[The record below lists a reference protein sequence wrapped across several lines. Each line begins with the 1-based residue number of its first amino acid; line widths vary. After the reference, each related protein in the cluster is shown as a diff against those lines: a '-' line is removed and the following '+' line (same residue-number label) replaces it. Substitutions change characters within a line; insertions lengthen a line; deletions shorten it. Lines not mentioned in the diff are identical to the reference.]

1 MNCDNQHALP
11 QESETVNLNYLSTL
25 KAHCQELSQN
35 PLPLFA
41 STKPNAA
48 DLDGIEKAAQ
58 KLEAFSHIL
67 ILGTGGSSLGAQV
80 LAQLNGWGTQAGADN
95 GPKLYFLDNLSTRSL
110 QKIMA
115 RYSVDQTAYLVVSK
129 SGETPETL
137 LQLSCV
143 LSFLAEQNAAPDK
156 HIVTLT
162 EDKPSSLTRISQK
175 LGLMTLPHDKNIGG
189 RFSVLTN
196 VGLLPARLAG
206 VDIARVRQGAAQ
218 ALDDFL
224 NHDDA
229 AQNMPLSGA
238 ALQIAHAQ
246 AGRNISVLMPYDER
260 LDKLGLWF
268 RQLWAESL
276 GKKGRGTTPVN
287 ALGPVDQHS
296 QLQLYLDGPDDKFYT
311 LIETHSG
318 PDDAALIA
326 DQGLENIAEL
336 SWLHNRSI
344 DELVLAECQASYQAL
359 VNQKRPVRFLT
370 LEKLD
375 EEAIGAL
382 LMNLMLETIC
392 AAILLGVDAFDQPA
406 VEQGKI
412 IARQLMEETSKS

>member
-1 MNCDNQHALP
+1 MILNNQNALP

-25 KAHCQELSQN
+25 KSFCLELADK
-35 PLPLFA
+35 PLPLFETTQA
-41 STKPNAA
+41 NAT
-48 DLDGIEKAAQ
+48 DLKGIEEAAQ

-80 LAQLNGWGTQAGADN
+80 LAQINGWGTQAGSDN
-95 GPKLYFLDNLSTRSL
+95 APQLYFLDNLSTRSL
-110 QKIMA
+110 KKLMEKNPVA
-115 RYSVDQTAYLVVSK
+115 ETAYLVVSK

-143 LSFLAEQNAAPDK
+143 LSYLAAQQAAPYK

-175 LGLMTLPHDKNIGG
+175 LGLMTLPHNQNIGG

-206 VDIARVRQGAAQ
+206 VDIVRVRQGAAQ
-218 ALDDFL
+218 ALDAFL
-224 NHDDA
+224 THDDA

-260 LDKLGLWF
+260 LEKLGLWY

-311 LIETHSG
+311 LIETQ
-318 PDDAALIA
+318 AAPQNMALVA
-326 DQGLENIAEL
+326 NQGLENIAEL

-344 DELVLAECQASYQAL
+344 DELVEAECQASFQAL
-359 VNQKRPVRFLT
+359 VNQKRPVRLLSLGT
-370 LEKLD
+370 LN

-412 IARQLMEETSKS
+412 IARQLMEETRKS

>member
-1 MNCDNQHALP
+1 
-11 QESETVNLNYLSTL
+11 
-25 KAHCQELSQN
+25 
-35 PLPLFA
+35 
-41 STKPNAA
+41 
-48 DLDGIEKAAQ
+48 
-58 KLEAFSHIL
+58 
-67 ILGTGGSSLGAQV
+67 
-80 LAQLNGWGTQAGADN
+80 
-95 GPKLYFLDNLSTRSL
+95 
-110 QKIMA
+110 MA
-115 RYSVDQTAYLVVSK
+115 RYPVAETAYLVVSK

-143 LSFLAEQNAAPDK
+143 LSFLAEQNTAPDK

-276 GKKGRGTTPVN
+276 GKKGRGTT
-287 ALGPVDQHS
+287 
-296 QLQLYLDGPDDKFYT
+296 
-311 LIETHSG
+311 
-318 PDDAALIA
+318 
-326 DQGLENIAEL
+326 L
-336 SWLHNRSI
+336 SMRWGQWTST
-344 DELVLAECQASYQAL
+344 ASYSFILMGQMINSTPL
-359 VNQKRPVRFLT
+359 SRPIQGQTMRHLLPIRVWKILPNYHGCII
-370 LEKLD
+370 
-375 EEAIGAL
+375 AP
-382 LMNLMLETIC
+382 LMNWYWLSVRP
-392 AAILLGVDAFDQPA
+392 AIRHWLIKKGLCVSS
-406 VEQGKI
+406 
-412 IARQLMEETSKS
+412 RSKN